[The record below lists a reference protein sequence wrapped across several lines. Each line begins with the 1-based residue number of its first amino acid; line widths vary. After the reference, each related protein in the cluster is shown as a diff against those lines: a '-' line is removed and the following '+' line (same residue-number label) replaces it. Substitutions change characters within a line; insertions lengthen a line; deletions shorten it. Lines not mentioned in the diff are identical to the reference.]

1 MARRHIITRIAA
13 APVVAALLFLT
24 CACAGKLCERYK
36 IQVWFINGEL
46 EKAERKRP

>member
-1 MARRHIITRIAA
+1 MARRRFTSRIAA
-13 APVVAALLFLT
+13 LLVLTALLFLT